1 VWIVYE
7 QIVNSGIGADVGSL
21 LDSSKNTGT
30 QKIRYCNYAIKDL
43 KWNQWKLL
51 FGKDKSRLHILLSDV
66 VTKKENESGETMN
79 IFRKLLR
86 SEFGEKRYNG
96 FANFVYRNCGPEDR
110 ECKELFDEM
119 YEYCSRFDSERI
131 FSMHVRLNEAL
142 HNAFR
147 VGKTYSLVF
156 IIYLAAWFLLM
167 SLNLQ
172 TVVLLSAIGAV
183 TVCFALKTFQF
194 LANRCAYVD
203 AKIIE
208 TYRVVLEQLIIM
220 RTRE

>member
-1 VWIVYE
+1 M
-7 QIVNSGIGADVGSL
+7 
-21 LDSSKNTGT
+21 
-30 QKIRYCNYAIKDL
+30 
-43 KWNQWKLL
+43 
-51 FGKDKSRLHILLSDV
+51 FGKDKSGLHILLSDI
-66 VTKKENESGETMN
+66 VTKKESESGETMN

-96 FANFVYRNCGPEDR
+96 FASFVYRNCGPEDR

-119 YEYCSRFDSERI
+119 YEYCNRFDSEHI
-131 FSMHVRLNEAL
+131 YSMHVRLNEAL
-142 HNAFR
+142 RNAFH
-147 VGKTYSLVF
+147 VGKAYSMVF

-167 SLNLQ
+167 SMNLR
-172 TVVLLSAIGAV
+172 TEVLLAAIGAI

-220 RTRE
+220 RARE